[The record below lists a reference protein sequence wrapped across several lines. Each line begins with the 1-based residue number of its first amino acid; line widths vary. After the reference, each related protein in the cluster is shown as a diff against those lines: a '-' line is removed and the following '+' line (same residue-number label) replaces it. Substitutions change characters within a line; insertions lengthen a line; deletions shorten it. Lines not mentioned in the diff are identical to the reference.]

1 MKPEILFVDDDESL
15 RKVLTRE
22 LAHVG
27 FEVRAFA
34 SAEGVV
40 DSVRERPPA
49 AALLDLKLPG
59 IGGLELLQRLR
70 AVDEHLQA
78 VVLTGHGAV
87 ADAVEAM
94 KLGAH
99 DFLTKPVQ
107 LDVLEQAL
115 RRALEKRGLLEDV
128 ERLKRAAEPSPARS
142 RLSGDSPAMARL
154 RRDVERV
161 AASMSN
167 VLIQGENGAGKE
179 LTAREIHS
187 LGPRSAAPF
196 VVVNCGAIPVTLI
209 ESELFGHERGAF
221 SGAERRRLGLF
232 EAAHGG
238 TLLLDEIGELPKS
251 VQPALLRALQF
262 GEVRPVGSERTKA
275 VDVRVIAATHRDLSH
290 AIASG
295 EFREDLYYRISTL
308 VIEVPPLRARREDIA
323 PLAQSF
329 LARACARAGRRLT
342 LTPTALKSL
351 EDHAWPGNVRE
362 LENVVE
368 RLAVL
373 GEGDA
378 VDALELERFLLRRGG
393 VARGELPSLNLE
405 TLERLAVTA
414 AMKRFDGDKKAAAAE
429 LGVALKTLYNMLDRY
444 GMRGAGAAA
453 HEHP

>member
-1 MKPEILFVDDDESL
+1 MKPAILFVDDDESL
-15 RKVLTRE
+15 RKVLARE
-22 LAHVG
+22 LSHVG
-27 FEVRAFA
+27 FEVNAFR
-34 SAEGVV
+34 SADGVV
-40 DSVRERPPA
+40 ESVRERPPA
-49 AALLDLKLPG
+49 AALIDLKLPG

-78 VVLTGHGAV
+78 VMLTGHGAV

-115 RRALEKRGLLEDV
+115 RRAIEKRALLEDV
-128 ERLKRAAEPSPARS
+128 ERWKRAAEPSPTS
-142 RLSGDSPAMARL
+142 SKLTGDSPAMARL

-161 AASMSN
+161 AESLSN
-167 VLIQGENGAGKE
+167 VLIQGENGSGKE

-187 LGPRSAAPF
+187 RGPRSSAPF

-238 TLLLDEIGELPKS
+238 TLFLDEIGELPKS

-275 VDVRVIAATHRDLSH
+275 VDVRVLAATHRDLAHSL
-290 AIASG
+290 AAG

-329 LARACARAGRRLT
+329 LVRSCARAGRRLT
-342 LTPTALKSL
+342 LTPTALKAL
-351 EDHAWPGNVRE
+351 EEHPWPGNVRE

-368 RLAVL
+368 RLVVL
-373 GEGDA
+373 GEGEA
-378 VDALELERFLLRRGG
+378 VDAPELERFLLRRGG
-393 VARGELPSLNLE
+393 AARGELPSLNLE
-405 TLERLAVTA
+405 TLERLAVVA
-414 AMKRFDGDKKAAAAE
+414 AMKRFQGDKKAAAAE

-444 GMRGAGAAA
+444 GMRGASPAAQP
-453 HEHP
+453 E